1 MAAEQEA
8 NTTGLP
14 ITKIATSG
22 TGSRPPAERRHFVA
36 AQRDDSDYS
45 IDESLHQKAKPGEQ
59 CRSPSDSSSEVP
71 TTVTRLQHR
80 ETAGGASSLISLRAD
95 QWCAANGVCNTELGA
110 GGSVISVPPAPSE
123 VALKFAAVYCPS
135 KVSVS
140 TAAPLLT
147 VSVPLALA
155 PEVS

>member
-80 ETAGGASSLISLRAD
+80 ETAGGASSLIS
-95 QWCAANGVCNTELGA
+95 AAC
-110 GGSVISVPPAPSE
+110 
-123 VALKFAAVYCPS
+123 
-135 KVSVS
+135 
-140 TAAPLLT
+140 
-147 VSVPLALA
+147 
-155 PEVS
+155 